1 MALAEL
7 VVEGEMALKVADALS
22 ATSFRM
28 LQLLSKERLSVT
40 SIADRLS
47 LSEAYISE
55 QVRQLEEL
63 KLIRVSYERGKRGI
77 KKLCELAVESITIVI
92 RPNGRL

>member
-1 MALAEL
+1 MTLAEL
-7 VVEGEMALKVADALS
+7 VVEGELALKVAEALS

-47 LSEAYISE
+47 LSEAYVSE

-63 KLIRVSYERGKRGI
+63 KLIHVSYERGKRGI
-77 KKLCELAVESITIVI
+77 KKLCELAVNRIII
-92 RPNGRL
+92 MI